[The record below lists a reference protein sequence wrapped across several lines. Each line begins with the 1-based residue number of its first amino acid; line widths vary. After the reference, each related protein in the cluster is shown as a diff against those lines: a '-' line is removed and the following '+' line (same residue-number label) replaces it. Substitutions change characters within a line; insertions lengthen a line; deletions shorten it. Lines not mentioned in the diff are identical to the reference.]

1 MKAALQKMAGFYGGM
16 DTSHWKNP
24 NKPQITGKW
33 KKPGAPDVTKLAFK
47 LNPQGKAEVKAE
59 THFMSEKPDWNSFV
73 KNLKSTNFR
82 KAILGAEQADPK
94 LKKYVKNFGGYVA
107 SKDELARIK
116 SKDSG
121 KTDVVKDLHS
131 GRWGCNCGDWQYKHS
146 VQGGDC
152 KHIKSVKQSKL
163 VKAASL
169 SMLTRSFVATGRTM
183 NQRQKGLQ
191 AKQTMQRVNGVG
203 G

>member
-1 MKAALQKMAGFYGGM
+1 M
-16 DTSHWKNP
+16 
-24 NKPQITGKW
+24 NKL
-33 KKPGAPDVTKLAFK
+33 AFHSMMLKLAFK

-59 THFMSEKPDWNSFV
+59 SHFSAEKPNWDGFV

-94 LKKYVKNFGGYVA
+94 LKKYVKNFGGYVS

-121 KTDVVKDLHS
+121 KTYIVKDLHS
-131 GRWGCNCGDWQYKHS
+131 GRWGCNCGDWQYIHS
-146 VQGGDC
+146 VKGGDC
-152 KHIKSVKQSKL
+152 KHIKSVKKSKL

-169 SMLTRSFVATGRTM
+169 TTAAQGFAAVTRAVR
-183 NQRQKGLQ
+183 QREKGLQ
-191 AKQTMQRVNGVG
+191 AKQTVKAFNAPR
-203 G
+203 

>member
-1 MKAALQKMAGFYGGM
+1 M
-16 DTSHWKNP
+16 
-24 NKPQITGKW
+24 NKR
-33 KKPGAPDVTKLAFK
+33 AFHSMMLKLAFK

-59 THFMSEKPDWNSFV
+59 AHFSAEKPSWDSFV

-116 SKDSG
+116 SGSSG
-121 KTDVVKDLHS
+121 KTYIIKDLHS
-131 GRWGCNCGDWQYKHS
+131 GRWGCNCGDWQYIHS

-152 KHIKSVKQSKL
+152 KHIKSVKKSKM
-163 VKAASL
+163 VKAA
-169 SMLTRSFVATGRTM
+169 MLNVMARGFTGMARVQK
-183 NQRQKGLQ
+183 QREKGIQ
-191 AKQTMQRVNGVG
+191 AKQTVKAFNAPR
-203 G
+203 